1 MGAEHMIQRLTNS
14 ARQPAA
20 TETPELMAWQEHR
33 QASGCQKIVPANSP
47 DAKSD
52 TEQEI
57 LQSIDEALAALGEDI
72 LTKPIPHRLL
82 AVLLKGSTPESET

>member
-1 MGAEHMIQRLTNS
+1 MIQRLANN

-20 TETPELMAWQEHR
+20 KEAPELMAWREYR
-33 QASGCQKIVPANSP
+33 QTSGCQKVVPANSP
-47 DAKSD
+47 GAKSD
-52 TEQEI
+52 TEQKI

-72 LTKPIPHRLL
+72 LTEPIPHRLL